1 MPEEYKPIYPKK
13 HHAMQQVQHLVSRGG
28 YAYWVAGVVPG
39 RKLRAFVEKMRDR
52 YAVDRTES
60 QRRRARERG
69 EANTQLVIY
78 PLKREKRPQSDD
90 FAFFLLVDRE
100 APESLI
106 WQLETPQNVFKRRI
120 TTPDGY
126 ELVKLPRKGSKPA
139 WTWRM
144 TNELYTA
151 WEERLKGVIYK
162 RDERGIRQ
170 AWWSFAR
177 MPGFHG
183 VREQAKQLKRMA
195 FYAWKRVRSDEPKPL
210 RLPSFLGRRRALERV
225 GVREYLRSLS

>member
-1 MPEEYKPIYPKK
+1 MTQDYKPIYPKK
-13 HHAMQQVQHLVSRGG
+13 HQAMQQVLHLVSRGG
-28 YAYWVAGVVPG
+28 YAYWTGGTVPG
-39 RKLRAFVEKMRDR
+39 KKLMAFVEKMRDR

-100 APESLI
+100 APESLV
-106 WQLETPQNVFKRRI
+106 WQLERLQSVFKHRI
-120 TTPDGY
+120 HTPDGY
-126 ELVKLPRKGSKPA
+126 ELIKLPRKGQRPA

-144 TNELYTA
+144 DRDLYEM
-151 WEERLKGVIYK
+151 WEQRIKGAIYK
-162 RDERGIRQ
+162 GDDLAIRRLR
-170 AWWSFAR
+170 WSFAR

-183 VREQAKQLKRMA
+183 VRQQAKELKKV
-195 FYAWKRVRSDEPKPL
+195 YYHAWKRVRRDEPQMPA
-210 RLPSFLGRRRALERV
+210 LPGFLGRRRELERV
-225 GVREYLRSLS
+225 SVREWLNL